1 MRRLLI
7 TSVLALSALSL
18 VGCTAG
24 GLSGASTSGQPDSKT
39 TDSTMPGGALTE
51 QAPAAAGAPVARDSA
66 GATVA
71 VGGERD
77 VITTGHLSLTV
88 PSPGQAA
95 DDATGIVEQAGG
107 RVDARTEN
115 PRPQPVDHGPDS
127 ATSGATQSSQT
138 DSAQLTL
145 RIPSTILSST
155 LAKLKKL
162 GTVQDSSLT
171 SQDVTAQSQD
181 LDARVIALRT
191 SVDRLVALM
200 AKADST
206 ADLIAIESALSER
219 QANLEGLEAQKRV
232 LDSQVQLATITLDLH
247 SVADAPV
254 KTPDTFLSGLAAGWN
269 SFVAFFAG
277 VVVVLGVLV
286 PWIVLATLIA
296 AGTLTIL
303 RIRRRAGKAAT
314 G

>member
-7 TSVLALSALSL
+7 TSVLVLAALSL
-18 VGCTAG
+18 AGCTTS
-24 GLSGASTSGQPDSKT
+24 GLSGAATSVQPDSK
-39 TDSTMPGGALTE
+39 MTE
-51 QAPAAAGAPVARDSA
+51 QAPAAGAPAARDSA
-66 GATVA
+66 SAAATIVS
-71 VGGERD
+71 ERD
-77 VITTGHLSLTV
+77 VITTGSLSLTV
-88 PSPGQAA
+88 QRPTEAA
-95 DDATGIVEQAGG
+95 DDATRIVEQAGG

-115 PRPQPVDHGPDS
+115 PRPKPVDGIPEG
-127 ATSGATQSSQT
+127 ANSGATEASQP
-138 DSAQLTL
+138 DRVQLTL
-145 RIPSTILSST
+145 RIPSTVLSST
-155 LAKLKKL
+155 LSDLKKL
-162 GTVQDSSLT
+162 GTVQDSSLS

-181 LDARVIALRT
+181 LDARVSALHA

-247 SVADAPV
+247 SEADAPV

-277 VVVVLGVLV
+277 VVVVVGVLV

-296 AGTLTIL
+296 AGALAVL
-303 RIRRRAGKAAT
+303 RIRRKAGKAAT
-314 G
+314 D

>member
-7 TSVLALSALSL
+7 TSALALCALSL
-18 VGCTAG
+18 VGCTA
-24 GLSGASTSGQPDSKT
+24 SGASDAQM
-39 TDSTMPGGALTE
+39 STVMPNSEIGK
-51 QAPAAAGAPVARDSA
+51 QAPDVAGAPAARDSA
-66 GATVA
+66 GGA
-71 VGGERD
+71 VTFTTERE
-77 VITTGHLSLTV
+77 VITTGSLSITV
-88 PSPGQAA
+88 EHPAAAA
-95 DDATGIVEQAGG
+95 DDAAGIVERAGG

-115 PRPQPVDHGPDS
+115 PRPQPLTGEDAD
-127 ATSGATQSSQT
+127 AELET
-138 DSAQLTL
+138 DRAQLTL
-145 RIPSTILSST
+145 RIPSAVLTDT
-155 LAKLKKL
+155 LAELKKL
-162 GTVQDSSLT
+162 GKVQDSSLT

-181 LDARVIALRT
+181 LDARVTALRT

-254 KTPDTFLSGLAAGWN
+254 KTPDTFLSGLAAGWDA
-269 SFVAFFAG
+269 FVGFFAG

-286 PWIVLATLIA
+286 PWIILAAAIA
-296 AGTLTIL
+296 AGALTIL
-303 RIRRRAGKAAT
+303 RLRRKAGNAAID
-314 G
+314 

>member
-7 TSVLALSALSL
+7 TSVLALAALSL
-18 VGCTAG
+18 AGCTAG
-24 GLSGASTSGQPDSKT
+24 GPSGASTTVQPDSK
-39 TDSTMPGGALTE
+39 MTE
-51 QAPAAAGAPVARDSA
+51 QAPNVGAPAARDSA
-66 GATVA
+66 GGA
-71 VGGERD
+71 VTITTERD
-77 VITTGHLSLTV
+77 VITTGSLSLTV
-88 PSPGQAA
+88 QRPTEAA
-95 DDATGIVEQAGG
+95 DEATRIVEQAGG

-115 PRPQPVDHGPDS
+115 PSPKPVERVPEGAVPG
-127 ATSGATQSSQT
+127 APEASGS
-138 DSAQLTL
+138 DRVQLTL
-145 RIPSTILSST
+145 RIPSTVLSST
-155 LAKLKKL
+155 LSDVKKL

-181 LDARVIALRT
+181 LDARVTALRT

-247 SVADAPV
+247 SEADAPV
-254 KTPDTFLSGLAAGWN
+254 ETPDTFLSGLAAGWN
-269 SFVAFFAG
+269 AFVSFFAG

-286 PWIVLATLIA
+286 PWIVLVALIA
-296 AGTLTIL
+296 AGTLTVL
-303 RIRRRAGKAAT
+303 RIRRKAGKAAT
-314 G
+314 D

>member
-7 TSVLALSALSL
+7 TSALALCALSL
-18 VGCTAG
+18 VGCTA
-24 GLSGASTSGQPDSKT
+24 SGMSDAQTSGVTSNSEIGK
-39 TDSTMPGGALTE
+39 
-51 QAPAAAGAPVARDSA
+51 QAPDAAGAPPARDSA
-66 GATVA
+66 GGAVTIAT
-71 VGGERD
+71 ERE
-77 VITTGHLSLTV
+77 VITTGSLSITV
-88 PSPGQAA
+88 EHPAAAA
-95 DDATGIVEQAGG
+95 DDAAGIVERAGG

-115 PRPQPVDHGPDS
+115 PRPQLLTGEEADAGLE
-127 ATSGATQSSQT
+127 T
-138 DSAQLTL
+138 DRAQLTL
-145 RIPSTILSST
+145 RIPSAVLTDT
-155 LAKLKKL
+155 LADLKKL

-181 LDARVIALRT
+181 LDARVTALRT

-254 KTPDTFLSGLAAGWN
+254 KTPDTFLSGLAAGWDA
-269 SFVAFFAG
+269 FVGFFAG

-286 PWIVLATLIA
+286 PWIILAAAIA
-296 AGTLTIL
+296 AGALTIL
-303 RIRRRAGKAAT
+303 RLRRKAGNAAID
-314 G
+314 